1 MKLDIYGRIFEVV
14 RKDQRWFVFILGN
27 EGKKR
32 PADNIF
38 IPSHVVET
46 DVIDYLEDLLH
57 EWASADSQ
65 WIKRL
70 E

>member
-14 RKDQRWFVFILGN
+14 RKNEKWVVFILGN

-38 IPSHVVET
+38 IPSNIIE
-46 DVIDYLEDLLH
+46 DEMIDYLEDLLH
-57 EWASADSQ
+57 EWASSDDQ
-65 WIKRL
+65 WIKRID
-70 E
+70 